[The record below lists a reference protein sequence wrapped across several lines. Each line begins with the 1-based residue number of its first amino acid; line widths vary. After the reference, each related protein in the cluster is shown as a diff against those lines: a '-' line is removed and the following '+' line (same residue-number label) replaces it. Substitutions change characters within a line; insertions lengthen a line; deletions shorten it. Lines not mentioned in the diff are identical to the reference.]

1 MRYLLD
7 FKKWNNIYESQLL
20 MEDDTVPV
28 FETTFPDHTKASA
41 AFKAAFAK
49 KSATANYAGSYH
61 YYYVAK
67 YNPDTEGY
75 NTYDVKI
82 TGLGNRRYKDGYFP
96 DVAPADESVTAYWDP
111 TRGLASPTN
120 WPDFVN
126 SVTKQF
132 TMMPYE
138 KTAMEDVAG
147 INTRFNAIPLA
158 NLQTMIKNFP
168 KISNLMAK
176 IRTEKPDFFNKLTGN
191 AKTLYAAAVASA
203 PAPAPVKK
211 P

>member
-1 MRYLLD
+1 MSYLLN
-7 FKKWNNIYESQLL
+7 FKNWKNVYESQLL

-28 FETTFPDHTKASA
+28 FETTFPDHAKASA

-49 KSATANYAGSYH
+49 KSATANYGGTYH

-67 YNPDTEGY
+67 YNPDTDGY

-82 TGLGNRRYKDGYFP
+82 TGLGNRKYKDGYFP
-96 DVAPADESVTAYWDP
+96 DVAPADESVMAYWDP
-111 TRGLASPTN
+111 VKGLASPTN

-126 SVTKQF
+126 SVNKQF

-138 KTAMEDVAG
+138 KTAIEDVAG
-147 INTRFNAIPLA
+147 INTRFNSIPLA
-158 NLQTMIKNFP
+158 NLQTMIKSYP

-191 AKTLYAAAVASA
+191 AKTIYAAAVATT

>member
-1 MRYLLD
+1 
-7 FKKWNNIYESQLL
+7 
-20 MEDDTVPV
+20 
-28 FETTFPDHTKASA
+28 
-41 AFKAAFAK
+41 
-49 KSATANYAGSYH
+49 
-61 YYYVAK
+61 
-67 YNPDTEGY
+67 
-75 NTYDVKI
+75 
-82 TGLGNRRYKDGYFP
+82 
-96 DVAPADESVTAYWDP
+96 
-111 TRGLASPTN
+111 
-120 WPDFVN
+120 
-126 SVTKQF
+126 
-132 TMMPYE
+132 MPYE

-203 PAPAPVKK
+203 PAPVPVKK